1 MRFVSLRG
9 WPMTV
14 ASDPGSQLQ
23 KTSGNMVS
31 WWEDL
36 GMQMVTGADAQ
47 GFKWDIRPSNSPWRQ
62 GKSEVT
68 IKVIKRLLKIAV
80 GEIRLTPTELQ
91 TALFEVANL
100 CNERPVRINKTV
112 LGLMGLIKFSL
123 QIAPINKV
131 PDISQLSS
139 HSKKTDRFELV

>member
-80 GEIRLTPTELQ
+80 GEIRLTPSELQ

-100 CNERPVRINKTV
+100 CNERPVGINKTV
-112 LGLMGLIKFSL
+112 KSDG
-123 QIAPINKV
+123 
-131 PDISQLSS
+131 S
-139 HSKKTDRFELV
+139 HQVLTPNCSHQ